1 MVVTIFI
8 AIVTHKYC
16 RPVFVFTSIF
26 IWLELP
32 HTAVAEGSHM
42 GTLGHRTAAKEQP
55 HVGHGFVLPPTPIKT
70 LQSLV
75 GKSPSS
81 DRAVVKVLR
90 VKSCQ
95 QHR

>member
-42 GTLGHRTAAKEQP
+42 GTLGHRT
-55 HVGHGFVLPPTPIKT
+55 
-70 LQSLV
+70 
-75 GKSPSS
+75 
-81 DRAVVKVLR
+81 
-90 VKSCQ
+90 C
-95 QHR
+95 